1 MIATTI
7 DRLAPIETA
16 VVETVSALDGAAG
29 YVFVDAIRKTFNPG
43 GRHEVEAL
51 APTSFSVQSGEFV
64 SLLGPS
70 GCGKSTLVMMVA
82 GLDRPSE
89 GRITVA
95 GRTLAA
101 PRAETGIMF
110 QDPTLLPWKSA
121 LENVLFPFRAMNK
134 PVGPH
139 VAWAKSLLDA
149 VGLAGFHDH
158 KPRQL
163 SGGMR
168 QRVAICRAL
177 VYEPALLLMDE
188 PFSALDAITRDE
200 MNLVLMKL
208 WEEHHR
214 RTAIFVTHSIRE
226 AVYLSDRVLVMSQRP
241 GRIVADVRIPF
252 ARPRR
257 LEIGETA
264 EFNDIC
270 GYLRSK
276 IQHKIPHRPA

>member
-1 MIATTI
+1 MISAVI
-7 DRLAPIETA
+7 DRLAN
-16 VVETVSALDGAAG
+16 VETVTSVKNGSD
-29 YVFVDAIRKTFNPG
+29 YVVADRVRKIFNPR
-43 GRHEVEAL
+43 GRHEVEAV
-51 APTSFSVQSGEFV
+51 APTSFTVKSGEFV

-70 GCGKSTLVMMVA
+70 GCGKSTLLMMVA

-89 GRITVA
+89 GMVTVA
-95 GRTLAA
+95 GRPMTA
-101 PRAETGIMF
+101 PRAQNGIMF

-121 LENVLFPFRAMNK
+121 LENVLFPYRAMNK
-134 PVGPH
+134 PVAPH
-139 VAWAKSLLDA
+139 VERAKALLDE
-149 VGLAGFHDH
+149 VGLAGFHNH

-177 VYEPALLLMDE
+177 VFEPELLLMDE

-200 MNLVLMKL
+200 MNLVLMKI
-208 WEEHHR
+208 WEEHH

-241 GRIVADVRIPF
+241 GKVIADVKIPF
-252 ARPRR
+252 ARPRG
-257 LEIGETA
+257 LEIEESA
-264 EFNDIC
+264 EFNEIC

-276 IQHKIPHRPA
+276 IQHKPV

>member
-1 MIATTI
+1 MIAAAI
-7 DRLAPIETA
+7 DRLAN
-16 VVETVSALDGAAG
+16 VETSASMGAAAG
-29 YVFVDAIRKTFNPG
+29 YVSVEGVRKIFNPG
-43 GRHEVEAL
+43 GRHEVEAV
-51 APTSFSVQSGEFV
+51 APTSFAVKSGEFV

-95 GRTLAA
+95 GRTMTA

-134 PVGPH
+134 PIGPH
-139 VAWAKSLLDA
+139 VVRAKELLDA

-177 VYEPALLLMDE
+177 VYEPDLLLMDE

-200 MNLVLMKL
+200 MNLVLMKM
-208 WEEHHR
+208 WEEHH

-257 LEIGETA
+257 LEIEETA

-270 GYLRSK
+270 GYLRGK
-276 IQHKIPHRPA
+276 IQHRAS

>member
-1 MIATTI
+1 MIAAAI
-7 DRLAPIETA
+7 DRLANVETA
-16 VVETVSALDGAAG
+16 AAPELAAG
-29 YVFVDAIRKTFNPG
+29 YVFVDSVRKIFNPG
-43 GRHEVEAL
+43 GRHEVEAV
-51 APTSFSVQSGEFV
+51 APTSFAVKSGEFV

-89 GRITVA
+89 GKITVA
-95 GRTLAA
+95 GRTMSA

-139 VAWAKSLLDA
+139 VARARALLDA

-177 VYEPALLLMDE
+177 VYEPDLLLMDE

-200 MNLVLMKL
+200 MNLVLMKM
-208 WEEHHR
+208 WEEHH

-252 ARPRR
+252 ARPRG
-257 LEIGETA
+257 LEIEESA

-270 GYLRSK
+270 GYLRGK
-276 IQHKIPHRPA
+276 IQHRAV